1 MKIEFEID
9 PIKIGKT
16 LIIGGVIIG
25 SIVIVALMGVIT
37 ISYLIH
43 ASGVTQDHD
52 SSVYQSGYSAGV
64 ASVSTATPTPTPAA
78 ITYPYTIVYQV
89 SSATTT
95 GGLLQVVTVDGKT
108 LIMPDYNAWDSQI
121 PRAFYSASVVSKD
134 SDGRLH
140 VDDVFYVVGNTRVY
154 GGEYW
159 DYYPQDHH
167 YYYQNRNNRVQC
179 AGNMI
184 CG

>member
-1 MKIEFEID
+1 MRIEFEFD
-9 PIKIGKT
+9 PIKTGKT
-16 LIIGGVIIG
+16 ILFVGLVIGAVVIALLCAIY
-25 SIVIVALMGVIT
+25 IV
-37 ISYLIH
+37 SY
-43 ASGVTQDHD
+43 ANTYHD
-52 SSVYQSGYSAGV
+52 NSVYQSGYSAGV
-64 ASVSTATPTPTPAA
+64 ASVPTATPTPTPAA
-78 ITYPYTIVYQV
+78 YPYSIVYRV
-89 SSATTT
+89 SSTSTT

-108 LIMPDYNAWDSQI
+108 LIMPDYNAWDNQI
-121 PRAFYSASVVSKD
+121 PRAFYSASVISED

-140 VDDVFYVVGNTRVY
+140 VDDVFYIGGNTRVY